1 VILTCIE
8 DFGHYGRIGHYVVL
22 TGIDKDFIY
31 INDPYPGKDSQIA
44 LACFLKNG
52 QPLCWGNL
60 KWGIILRERTVPFIC
75 RI

>member
-1 VILTCIE
+1 MILTCIE
-8 DFGHYGRIGHYVVL
+8 DFRHYGRTGHYVVL

-60 KWGIILRERTVPFIC
+60 KWGIILREI
-75 RI
+75 